1 MKEFVLVLLVLFSA
15 ELYMRNNNYII
26 NSLLRGEFE
35 ILIYRWP
42 VVLATVKTDIAF
54 ICCVLHKFKT
64 TVVPS
69 LRLARNELK
78 NRSAAKKKAAMLEEA
93 SENEALFVTRLQEQ
107 RKEISISAIR
117 RTLRFCQLMEAV
129 AGKEQMQGCMSMV
142 KEKQGVLDEIAAA
155 EKKLLEIA
163 EGYKNAGDTEKC
175 RYYLSLIQS
184 DKLMPEVAAVEKEC
198 QEQALLRAAQ
208 KDALQ
213 LWKTLFVVILAGL
226 AVIGLSSL
234 IDRFF

>member
-1 MKEFVLVLLVLFSA
+1 MKIFVLALLVLFSA
-15 ELYMRNNNYII
+15 VLNMLNNNHII
-26 NSLLRGEFE
+26 YSLVHGEFE
-35 ILIYRWP
+35 FLIYRWP

-54 ICCVLHKFKT
+54 ICCVLHKFKVS
-64 TVVPS
+64 VVPS

-78 NRSAAKKKAAMLEEA
+78 NRSAAKKKAAMLEVA
-93 SENEALFVTRLQEQ
+93 SENEALFVKRLQEQ

-129 AGKEQMQGCMSMV
+129 AGKEQMQGCMFMV

-163 EGYKNAGDTEKC
+163 EGYKNVGNAGQC

-184 DKLMPEVAAVEKEC
+184 DKLMPEIAAVEKEC

-208 KDALQ
+208 KDAFQ
-213 LWKTLFVVILAGL
+213 LWKTLLVAILAGL
-226 AVIGLSSL
+226 IYIGLSSL
-234 IDRFF
+234 LDRFL